1 MAENQILS
9 LTGFSLH
16 YGPFQA
22 LHDISFSIGKGEI
35 VALVGESGSGKSTI
49 GRAINGIAQLSR
61 KVRVSGEINFDGRD
75 MTMFSD
81 KDFRNI
87 RGRRMAMV
95 FQDPTSALNPTF
107 TIGKHFA
114 MLTPNVPRE
123 AVSGLLREVLIEDPT
138 RVISSYP
145 FQLSGGLNQ
154 RVTIALA
161 LSGEPDLL
169 IADEPG
175 TALDVT
181 VQARTLDLMQKL
193 VRDRGTSVLLISHNL
208 GVVRQI
214 ADKVLVLR
222 KGRIVEGGPVKSVFS
237 NPRHPYTQALF
248 AAIPSISRKDPAS
261 ETSLGD
267 LEDEACYLHG
277 DAG

>member
-1 MAENQILS
+1 M
-9 LTGFSLH
+9 
-16 YGPFQA
+16 
-22 LHDISFSIGKGEI
+22 HDISFSIGKGEI